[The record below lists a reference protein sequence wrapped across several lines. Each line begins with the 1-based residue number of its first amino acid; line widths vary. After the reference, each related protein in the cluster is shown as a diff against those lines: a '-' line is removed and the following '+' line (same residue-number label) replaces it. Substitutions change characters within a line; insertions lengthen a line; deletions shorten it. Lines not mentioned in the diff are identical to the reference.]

1 MEKEFIP
8 KKSFLKAEALELV
21 REGKID
27 PAIEKYRQYLGLNPL
42 DDDAWCGLGGAY
54 RRKDVINQAINSYE
68 KAYKIN
74 PQSTYAL
81 VNIVSLRAARHSKQ
95 DQEILEKTYLPEA
108 IKLVKRIIEKGDG
121 DHWTWYD
128 LATVQLIQGDI
139 EEARRTFNYAA
150 ELTPQTAKEHFRT
163 VLNNL
168 NFLKEH
174 NPSIKGISDI
184 IKIIK
189 QHLD

>member
-1 MEKEFIP
+1 MAQEFSP
-8 KKSFLKAEALELV
+8 RKKFLKAEALSSV
-21 REGKID
+21 RKGEID
-27 PAIEKYRQYLGLNPL
+27 IAIEKYRQYLGLNPQ
-42 DDDAWCGLGGAY
+42 DDDAWAGLGGAY
-54 RRKDVINQAINSYE
+54 RRKEAIGQAINSYE

-74 PQSTYAL
+74 PESTYAL

-95 DQEILEKTYLPEA
+95 DQEILKTYLPEA
-108 IKLVKRIIEKGDG
+108 TRLVKRVIEKGDG

-128 LATVQLIQGDI
+128 LATLQLLQG
-139 EEARRTFNYAA
+139 EVKEAQSTFNYAT

-184 IKIIK
+184 IEIINK
-189 QHLD
+189 HLA